1 MNTVID
7 LLASYGY
14 LVLFFG
20 VVVEGELFPLAAG
33 ALVSYGFMNLY
44 TAIGVTFVG
53 SFMGDVLWFW
63 AARRWGR
70 WLVDRFGCFRWF
82 RRKRLVGLEEHFRTN
97 GKKTLFLTKFIYSFG
112 HSSIVV
118 AGLAGMP
125 PQELYKVSAPASL
138 LWAVLFVLLGH
149 FFGSSFNLLNH
160 TLRDVAWA
168 GAIIF
173 AAMLTLHLFARRRLI
188 RRV

>member
-1 MNTVID
+1 MDHIVQ
-7 LLASYGY
+7 LLTSYGY
-14 LVLFFG
+14 LVLFGG

-33 ALVSYGFMNLY
+33 ALASYGLMDMY
-44 TAIGVTFVG
+44 VAMGVTFAG
-53 SFMGDVLWFW
+53 SFIGDVLWFW

-70 WLVDRFGCFRWF
+70 QLVERYGRLLWL
-82 RRKRLVGLEEHFRTN
+82 KRSRLASLEEHFRAN

-118 AGLAGMP
+118 AGLADMQP
-125 PQELYKVSAPASL
+125 RELYKVSAPASL

-160 TLRDVAWA
+160 ALRDVAWA
-168 GAIIF
+168 AVIVLAVVLI
-173 AAMLTLHLFARRRLI
+173 LHIYARRRLV